1 MNDFQAIADRV
12 EIEALR
18 GEFTDAVMMRDR
30 PRLASLFTPD
40 GALRMPDIPA
50 EQIGREEI
58 RAGGERLQSQWDFF
72 VQTTHPGTIL
82 LDGDTATGRAYV
94 QELAR
99 TLDGRQGL
107 NYAVYH
113 DRYQRTTEGWKFAE
127 RLYEVRYLDTSPL
140 AGAAPH
146 AAQDSGTN
154 PADTT
159 ATPAPVASF
168 TDPATAER
176 LERVAAA
183 LRAGGFA
190 AEILEDAAEARARIK
205 DLVPE
210 GASVLT
216 GASETLRL
224 SGIDEDINTGG
235 RYDAIRPRLLA
246 IDRATGAD
254 EIRRLAA
261 GPGIRRQQRRRGHRD
276 RLARSCLGQRQPTP
290 CQRGRRRPRRLDR
303 RRAKGGARPEHS
315 AAPRRGARPPTGE
328 RPRPGGVRDAQRRQP
343 PAHPQRGTPP
353 RARHRAASPRGHRIL
368 TRPPG
373 SVWLTG
379 SEPVI
384 DGGDLDGGF
393 VADCELVATGR
404 HGPVPL
410 EAVAST
416 APRRL
421 R

>member
-40 GALRMPDIPA
+40 GALRMPNIPA

-72 VQTTHPGTIL
+72 VQNTHPGTIL
-82 LDGDTATGRAYV
+82 LDGDAATGRAYI

-113 DRYQRTTEGWKFAE
+113 DRYQRTEEGWRFAE
-127 RLYEVRYLDTSPL
+127 RVYEVRYLDTSPL
-140 AGAAPH
+140 AGTVPH
-146 AAQDSGTN
+146 SAQGSGTN
-154 PADTT
+154 PADAT
-159 ATPAPVASF
+159 AAPAPVASF
-168 TDPATAER
+168 TDPATAEQ

-183 LRAGGFA
+183 LRANGFA
-190 AEILEDAAEARARIK
+190 AEILDDAAEARVRIK

-224 SGIDEDINTGG
+224 SGIDEDINAGG
-235 RYDAIRPRLLA
+235 QYDAVRPRILA

-254 EIRRLAA
+254 EIRRLVASPEFVVNSVAA
-261 GPGIRRQQRRRGHRD
+261 VTETGSLV
-276 RLARSCLGQRQPTP
+276 LASGSGSQLP
-290 CQRGRRRPRRLDR
+290 
-303 RRAKGGARPEHS
+303 ANAGGAAHAVWIVGAQKVVPDLSTALRRIEEHALPLEDARAQAVYGMPS
-315 AAPRRGARPPTGE
+315 AVNRLLILNAEPS
-328 RPRPGGVRDAQRRQP
+328 PG
-343 PAHPQRGTPP
+343 RGTVLLL
-353 RARHRAASPRGHRIL
+353 R
-368 TRPPG
+368 
-373 SVWLTG
+373 
-379 SEPVI
+379 
-384 DGGDLDGGF
+384 
-393 VADCELVATGR
+393 
-404 HGPVPL
+404 
-410 EAVAST
+410 EAIGY
-416 APRRL
+416 
-421 R
+421 